1 MRKIVEAKP
10 LPDKKLFV
18 KYSNGMEGVMNLV
31 KLSEREEYKALRSI
45 DKFEDAYIHP
55 DTGDIIINGN
65 IELCKNATYDIL
77 NLKKQMEALGLFI
90 D

>member
-1 MRKIVEAKP
+1 MREIVEVKSLPEKKIV
-10 LPDKKLFV
+10 V
-18 KYSNGMEGVMNLV
+18 KYSDGMEGILSIV
-31 KLSEREEYKALRSI
+31 KLAEREEYKALRSI

-55 DTGDIIINGN
+55 DSGDIIINGN

-77 NLKKQMEALGLFI
+77 NLKKQMEALGLYI

>member
-1 MRKIVEAKP
+1 MRKIIEVKP

-18 KYSNGMEGVMNLV
+18 KYSNDMEGILNLE
-31 KLSEREEYKALRSI
+31 KLSEREEYKALKTI
-45 DKFEDAYIHP
+45 DKFDDAYIHAE
-55 DTGDIIINGN
+55 TGDIIINGN

-77 NLKKQMEALGLFI
+77 NLKKQMEAIGLFI

>member
-1 MRKIVEAKP
+1 MRKIVEVKP

-18 KYSNGMEGVMNLV
+18 KYSNGMEGVLNLV
-31 KLSEREEYKALRSI
+31 KLAEREEYKALKDI
-45 DKFEDAYIHP
+45 DKFDDAYVHP
-55 DTGDIIINGN
+55 ETGDIIINGN

-77 NLKKQMEALGLFI
+77 NLKKQMEALGLFL

>member
-1 MRKIVEAKP
+1 MRNIVEVKS
-10 LPDKKLFV
+10 LPGKKIFV
-18 KYSNGMEGVMNLV
+18 KYSDGMEGILSIV
-31 KLSEREEYKALRSI
+31 KLAEREEYKALRSI
-45 DKFEDAYIHP
+45 DKFEDAYIHT

-90 D
+90 E

>member
-1 MRKIVEAKP
+1 MRKIVEVKP

-18 KYSNGMEGVMNLV
+18 KYSDSLEGILNLV
-31 KLSEREEYKALRSI
+31 KLSERDEYKALREI
-45 DKFEDAYIHP
+45 DKFQDAYVHP
-55 DTGDIIINGN
+55 ETGDIIINSN

>member
-10 LPDKKLFV
+10 LPNQKLFI
-18 KYSNGMEGVMNLV
+18 KYSDGMEGVLSLV
-31 KLSEREEYKALRSI
+31 KLAERDEYKALREI
-45 DKFEDAYIHP
+45 DKYEDAYIHP

-77 NLKKQMEALGLFI
+77 NLKKQMEALGLSL

>member
-1 MRKIVEAKP
+1 MRKIVETKP
-10 LPDKKLFV
+10 LPNKKLFV

-31 KLSEREEYKALRSI
+31 KLSEREEYKALREI
-45 DKFEDAYIHP
+45 DKFKDAYIHP

-65 IELCKNATYDIL
+65 IELCKNAAYDIL

>member
-1 MRKIVEAKP
+1 MRKIIEAKP

-18 KYSNGMEGVMNLV
+18 KYSNGMEGIMNLA
-31 KLSEREEYKALRSI
+31 KLAEREEYKALRPI
-45 DKFEDAYIHP
+45 DKFEDVYIHS

>member
-1 MRKIVEAKP
+1 MRKIIETKP
-10 LPDKKLFV
+10 LPDRKLFV
-18 KYSNGMEGVMNLV
+18 KYSNGMEGVLNLA
-31 KLSEREEYKALRSI
+31 KLSEREEYKSLRSI
-45 DKFEDAYIHP
+45 DKFEDAHINS

-65 IELCKNATYDIL
+65 IELCKNAIYDIL

>member
-1 MRKIVEAKP
+1 MRKIVEVKP

-18 KYSNGMEGVMNLV
+18 KYSNGMEGVLNLV
-31 KLSEREEYKALRSI
+31 KLSEREEYKALKKI
-45 DKFEDAYIHP
+45 DKFEDAYINQE
-55 DTGDIIINGN
+55 TGDIIINGN

>member
-1 MRKIVEAKP
+1 MRKIVEVKP

-18 KYSNGMEGVMNLV
+18 KYSNGVEGVLNLV
-31 KLSEREEYKALRSI
+31 KLSEREEYKALKKI
-45 DKFEDAYIHP
+45 DKFEDAYINQE
-55 DTGDIIINGN
+55 TGDIIINGN

>member
-1 MRKIVEAKP
+1 MRKVIEAKP
-10 LPDKKLFV
+10 LPDKKLFI
-18 KYSNGMEGVMNLV
+18 KYSDGMEGVLNLV
-31 KLSEREEYKALRSI
+31 KLAERDEYKSLREI
-45 DKFEDAYIHP
+45 DKFDDVYINS

>member
-1 MRKIVEAKP
+1 MRKIIETKP
-10 LPDKKLFV
+10 LPDRKLFV
-18 KYSNGMEGVMNLV
+18 KYSNGMEGVLNLA
-31 KLSEREEYKALRSI
+31 KLSEREEYKSLRSI
-45 DKFEDAYIHP
+45 DKFEDAYMNS

-65 IELCKNATYDIL
+65 IELCKNAIYDIL